1 MMPPV
6 DLSDNL
12 QRVREEI
19 TAAAQ
24 RAGRAPDEVSLVAVS
39 KTRPPEMVSAAL
51 AAGVADFGENYAQEM
66 AAKAAVLQNQ
76 ADLLRWHYI
85 GHLQRNKVR
94 DILSFTAL
102 LHTVD
107 SLRLAEEVNRRA
119 GDMGRRQPVLLQV
132 DLAGE
137 ATKYG
142 CPEDQLPAL
151 VEQVLALPHLDWQGL
166 MTMPPLAPDP
176 EATRPYYRRLAALS
190 ECLAGEGVARD
201 HLRHL
206 SMGLSHDFP
215 VAVEEGATLV
225 RIGTA
230 IFGPRPSSSA
240 GA

>member
-1 MMPPV
+1 MMSSV
-6 DLSDNL
+6 DLKANL

-19 TAAAQ
+19 AAAAQ
-24 RAGRAPDEVSLVAVS
+24 RAGRSPAEINLVAVS
-39 KTRPPEMVSAAL
+39 KTRPPEEVSAAL

-66 AAKAAVLQNQ
+66 VAKALALHNQ

-119 GDMGRRQPVLLQV
+119 GEMGQRQPVLLQV

-142 CPEDQLPAL
+142 CPEAQLPEL
-151 VEQVLALPHLDWQGL
+151 VERVLALPHLDWQGL
-166 MTMPPLAPDP
+166 MTMPPLAPNP

-190 ECLAGEGVARD
+190 ERLAEEGVAHD

-206 SMGLSHDFP
+206 SMGLSHDFT

-230 IFGPRPSSSA
+230 IFGPRPSPNA